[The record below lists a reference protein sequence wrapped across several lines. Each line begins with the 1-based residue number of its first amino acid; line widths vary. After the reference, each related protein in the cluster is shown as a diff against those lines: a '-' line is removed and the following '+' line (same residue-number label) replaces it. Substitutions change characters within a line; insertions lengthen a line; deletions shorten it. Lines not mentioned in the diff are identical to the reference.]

1 MKKYLVWRNKMKDK
15 FKKRMVFSLLLLV
28 LAISMSFFINGRGQ
42 NASLNIRNKV
52 PIYRVDTKENKIS
65 LTFDVSRGD
74 EYIEKI
80 LDILD
85 ENDVKATFFLVGDWI
100 EQNPKKVKEIHSKG
114 HEIGNHSHSHPN
126 MSIISKE
133 KIVKDINI
141 NDANIRRITGEG
153 TKLFR
158 FPGGYYN
165 DEAVDIVNKMGLCS
179 IQWDV
184 DSIDWKEQGADLE
197 YERIIK
203 KTKPGSILLFHNT
216 AKYTPDNLP
225 RIIKELKENGFQFV
239 KVGDLIY
246 KENYYIDSA
255 GVQKKN

>member
-1 MKKYLVWRNKMKDK
+1 MKDK

-28 LAISMSFFINGRGQ
+28 LGISMSFFINGRGQ
-42 NASLNIRNKV
+42 NVSLNIRKKV

-100 EQNPKKVKEIHSKG
+100 EQNPEKVKEIHSKG

-126 MSIISKE
+126 MSIVSKE
-133 KIVKDINI
+133 KIIKDINI
-141 NDANIRRITGEG
+141 NDANIRKITGEG

-165 DEAVDIVNKMGLCS
+165 DEAVDIVNKMGLSS

-197 YERIIK
+197 YKRIIK

-225 RIIKELKENGFQFV
+225 RIIKELKENGFEFV

>member
-1 MKKYLVWRNKMKDK
+1 MKDK

-42 NASLNIRNKV
+42 KVSLNIKKKV

-65 LTFDVSRGD
+65 LTFDVSRGN
-74 EYIEKI
+74 EYIDKI

-85 ENDVKATFFLVGDWI
+85 KNNIKATFFLVGDWI
-100 EQNPKKVKEIHSKG
+100 EQKPEKVKEIHDKG

-126 MSIISKE
+126 MSRISKE
-133 KIVKDINI
+133 RIIKDINI
-141 NDANIRRITGEG
+141 NDASIRKITGEG

-158 FPGGYYN
+158 FPSGEYN
-165 DEAVDIVNKMGLCS
+165 AEAIDTVNEIGLYS
-179 IQWDV
+179 VQWDV
-184 DSIDWKEQGADLE
+184 DSIDWKEEGADLE

-225 RIIKELKENGFQFV
+225 RIIKELKGNGFEFV

>member
-1 MKKYLVWRNKMKDK
+1 MKDK

-42 NASLNIRNKV
+42 NASLNIRKKV

-203 KTKPGSILLFHNT
+203 KTKSGSILLFHNT

-255 GVQKKN
+255 GVKKKN

>member
-1 MKKYLVWRNKMKDK
+1 MKDK

-28 LAISMSFFINGRGQ
+28 LGISMSFFINGRGQ
-42 NASLNIRNKV
+42 NVSLNIRKKV

-100 EQNPKKVKEIHSKG
+100 EQNPEKVKEIHSKG

-126 MSIISKE
+126 MSIVSKE
-133 KIVKDINI
+133 KIIKDINI
-141 NDANIRRITGEG
+141 NDANIRKITGEG

-165 DEAVDIVNKMGLCS
+165 DETVDIVNKMGLCS

-225 RIIKELKENGFQFV
+225 RIIKELKENGFEFV

>member
-1 MKKYLVWRNKMKDK
+1 MKDK
-15 FKKRMVFSLLLLV
+15 FKKRIVFSLLLLV
-28 LAISMSFFINGRGQ
+28 LAISLSVFINGRGEKV
-42 NASLNIRNKV
+42 SLDIRKKV

-74 EYIEKI
+74 ENIDKI

-85 ENDVKATFFLVGDWI
+85 KNSIKSTFFLVGDWI
-100 EQNPKKVKEIHSKG
+100 EQNPDKVKEIYDKG

-126 MSIISKE
+126 MSRVSKE
-133 KIVKDINI
+133 KIIKDVNI
-141 NDANIRRITGEG
+141 NDANIRKITGQG

-158 FPGGYYN
+158 FPGGDYN
-165 DEAVDIVNKMGLCS
+165 GTAVDTINEMGLYCV
-179 IQWDV
+179 QWDV

-197 YERIIK
+197 YKRIMK

-225 RIIKELKENGFQFV
+225 RIIKELKEDGFEFV
-239 KVGDLIY
+239 KIGDLIY
-246 KENYYIDSA
+246 KDNYYIDSA

>member
-1 MKKYLVWRNKMKDK
+1 MKDK

-225 RIIKELKENGFQFV
+225 RIIN
-239 KVGDLIY
+239 
-246 KENYYIDSA
+246 
-255 GVQKKN
+255 

>member
-1 MKKYLVWRNKMKDK
+1 MKDK

>member
-1 MKKYLVWRNKMKDK
+1 MRDK

>member
-1 MKKYLVWRNKMKDK
+1 MKDK

-42 NASLNIRNKV
+42 NASLNIRKKV

>member
-1 MKKYLVWRNKMKDK
+1 MKMMLKL
-15 FKKRMVFSLLLLV
+15 
-28 LAISMSFFINGRGQ
+28 
-42 NASLNIRNKV
+42 
-52 PIYRVDTKENKIS
+52 P
-65 LTFDVSRGD
+65 
-74 EYIEKI
+74 
-80 LDILD
+80 
-85 ENDVKATFFLVGDWI
+85 FFLVGDWI

-203 KTKPGSILLFHNT
+203 K
-216 AKYTPDNLP
+216 D
-225 RIIKELKENGFQFV
+225 
-239 KVGDLIY
+239 
-246 KENYYIDSA
+246 
-255 GVQKKN
+255 

>member
-1 MKKYLVWRNKMKDK
+1 MKDK

-203 KTKPGSILLFHNT
+203 KTKSGSILLFHNT

>member
-1 MKKYLVWRNKMKDK
+1 MKDK
-15 FKKRMVFSLLLLV
+15 FKTRMVFSLLLLV

>member
-1 MKKYLVWRNKMKDK
+1 MKEK

-28 LAISMSFFINGRGQ
+28 LAISISFFINGGGK
-42 NASLNIRNKV
+42 NVLLNVKKKV
-52 PIYRVDTKENKIS
+52 PIYRVDTKENKIAF
-65 LTFDVSRGD
+65 TFDVSRGD
-74 EYIEKI
+74 EYIDKI
-80 LDILD
+80 LDVLD
-85 ENDVKATFFLVGDWI
+85 KNDVKATFFLVGDWI
-100 EQNPKKVKEIHSKG
+100 EQNPDKVKEIYDKG

-126 MSIISKE
+126 MSVISKE
-133 KIVKDINI
+133 RIIKDINI
-141 NDANIRRITGEG
+141 NDANIRKITGEG

-158 FPGGYYN
+158 FPSGSYSG
-165 DEAVDIVNKMGLCS
+165 EAVDTVNEMALYA

-184 DSIDWKEQGADLE
+184 DSIDWKEEGADLE

-225 RIIKELKENGFQFV
+225 RMIKELKEKGFEFV
-239 KVGDLIY
+239 KVGDLIH
-246 KENYYIDSA
+246 KEDYYIDSA

>member
-1 MKKYLVWRNKMKDK
+1 MKDK
-15 FKKRMVFSLLLLV
+15 FKKRIVFSLLLLV
-28 LAISMSFFINGRGQ
+28 LAISLSVFINGRGEKV
-42 NASLNIRNKV
+42 SLDIRKKV

-74 EYIEKI
+74 ENIDKI

-85 ENDVKATFFLVGDWI
+85 KNSIKSTFFLVGDWI
-100 EQNPKKVKEIHSKG
+100 EQNPDKVKEIYDKG

-126 MSIISKE
+126 MSRISKE
-133 KIVKDINI
+133 KIIKDVNI
-141 NDANIRRITGEG
+141 NDANIRKITGQG

-158 FPGGYYN
+158 FPGGDYN
-165 DEAVDIVNKMGLCS
+165 DTAVDTINEMGLYCV
-179 IQWDV
+179 QWDV

-197 YERIIK
+197 YKRIMK

-225 RIIKELKENGFQFV
+225 RIIKELKEDGFEFV
-239 KVGDLIY
+239 KIGDLIY
-246 KENYYIDSA
+246 KDNYYIDSA

>member
-1 MKKYLVWRNKMKDK
+1 MKDK

-42 NASLNIRNKV
+42 NASLNIRKKV

-203 KTKPGSILLFHNT
+203 KTKSGSILLFHNT

-225 RIIKELKENGFQFV
+225 RIIKELKGNGFEFV

>member
-1 MKKYLVWRNKMKDK
+1 MKDK

-42 NASLNIRNKV
+42 NASLNIRKKV

-203 KTKPGSILLFHNT
+203 KTKSGSILLFHNT

>member
-1 MKKYLVWRNKMKDK
+1 MKDK

-203 KTKPGSILLFHNT
+203 K
-216 AKYTPDNLP
+216 D
-225 RIIKELKENGFQFV
+225 
-239 KVGDLIY
+239 
-246 KENYYIDSA
+246 
-255 GVQKKN
+255 

>member
-1 MKKYLVWRNKMKDK
+1 MKDK

-85 ENDVKATFFLVGDWI
+85 KNDVKATFFLVGDWI

>member
-1 MKKYLVWRNKMKDK
+1 MKDK

-203 KTKPGSILLFHNT
+203 KTKPGSILLFDNT